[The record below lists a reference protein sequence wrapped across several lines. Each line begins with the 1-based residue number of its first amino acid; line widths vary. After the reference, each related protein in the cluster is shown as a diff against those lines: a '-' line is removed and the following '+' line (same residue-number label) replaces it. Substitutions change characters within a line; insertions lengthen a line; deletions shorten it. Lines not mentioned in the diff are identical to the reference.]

1 LSEKRPKVSVII
13 PAFREEKYIGK
24 LLENLLKLKPEPEV
38 IVVTSGD
45 YETARVARRYTR
57 KVFVIE
63 EYGISVARN
72 YGAKKARGEILL
84 FLDADVSL
92 PEDSIE
98 TLVRIFQDRRVV
110 GATCKIM
117 PQKSSPPMRIFF
129 TFYNLLIRLTTF
141 FKPHSRGEFLAVR
154 REAFFEVGGF
164 NEEMRCIE
172 DHDLAIRLSRFG
184 VFKFIK
190 DLTVYESMRRFRR
203 LGFMKVIKSWVINY
217 CTYIVNGRPLYN
229 QWRPVR

>member
-1 LSEKRPKVSVII
+1 MSEKRPKVSVII
-13 PAFREEKYIGK
+13 PAFREENYIGK

-45 YETARVARRYTR
+45 YETARIARRYIR
-57 KVFVIE
+57 RVFVID

-98 TLVRIFQDRRVV
+98 TLVKTFQDRRVV

-117 PQKSSPPMRIFF
+117 PQRSSFPVKAFF
-129 TFYNLLIRLTTF
+129 MFYNLLIRLTAF

-154 REAFFEVGGF
+154 REAFFDVGGF
-164 NEEMRCIE
+164 NEEIRCIE
-172 DHDLAIRLSRFG
+172 DHDLAIRLSRVG

-190 DLTVYESMRRFRR
+190 NLTVYESMRRFRR
-203 LGFMKVIKSWVINY
+203 LGFMKVIKSWIVNY
-217 CTYIVNGRPLYN
+217 CTYLVNGKPLYN
-229 QWRPVR
+229 WWRPVR

>member
-13 PAFREEKYIGK
+13 PAFREEKYIGR

-57 KVFVIE
+57 KVFVID

-129 TFYNLLIRLTTF
+129 MFYNLLIRLTTF

-164 NEEMRCIE
+164 NEEIRCIE